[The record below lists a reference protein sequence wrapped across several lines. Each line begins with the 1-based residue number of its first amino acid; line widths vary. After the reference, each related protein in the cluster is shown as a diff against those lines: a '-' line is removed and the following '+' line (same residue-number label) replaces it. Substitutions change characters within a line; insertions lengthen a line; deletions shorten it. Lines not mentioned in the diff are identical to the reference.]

1 MQAYA
6 LMDELLGRAAYDW
19 LDAWVKE
26 QKDGDKLLR
35 IVIGNAGWAYELAG
49 STHAMRTLAASE
61 AGSRE
66 VAASATAMREV
77 AAVENAVQEMI
88 GTPEALATVVASAV
102 AMNAI
107 AASAVAREAIWGKA
121 MAWGAIS
128 GSGMAVGKF
137 VIGAAGLEPAAYAD
151 MEAVAASSVAMEA
164 VAASTAARQALWQ
177 SDTALLAL
185 QNSPGAVQCLIDSPY
200 AVRGEATSS
209 SKTFEEEGTRLI
221 LLRRWYSSTSEYD
234 YLQWDRDG
242 GNLPGYG
249 AKAVKYGEGYASI
262 GNGPDSNNSDAN
274 NVRACSGL
282 RRNTWNTSCTLTVY
296 YLPV

>member
-1 MQAYA
+1 MQAYT

-77 AAVENAVQEMI
+77 AAVENAVQEMV
-88 GTPEALATVVASAV
+88 GTP
-102 AMNAI
+102 
-107 AASAVAREAIWGKA
+107 EAIWGKA

-137 VIGAAGLEPAAYAD
+137 VIGAAGLETAAYAD

-185 QNSPGAVQCLIDSPY
+185 QNSPDAVQCLIDSPY

-209 SKTFEEEGTRLI
+209 SKTFKEKGTRLI

-242 GNLPGYG
+242 ENLPGYG
-249 AKAVKYGEGYASI
+249 AKAVKYGEGYAGI

-282 RRNTWNTSCTLTVY
+282 RRNTWSTSSTLTVY

>member
-1 MQAYA
+1 
-6 LMDELLGRAAYDW
+6 
-19 LDAWVKE
+19 
-26 QKDGDKLLR
+26 
-35 IVIGNAGWAYELAG
+35 
-49 STHAMRTLAASE
+49 
-61 AGSRE
+61 
-66 VAASATAMREV
+66 
-77 AAVENAVQEMI
+77 
-88 GTPEALATVVASAV
+88 
-102 AMNAI
+102 MNAI

-164 VAASTAARQALWQ
+164 VAASSVAMEAVAASSVAMEAVAASTAARQALWQ

-209 SKTFEEEGTRLI
+209 SKTFEEKGTRLI

-242 GNLPGYG
+242 ENLPGYG
-249 AKAVKYGEGYASI
+249 AKAVKYGEGYAGI

-282 RRNTWNTSCTLTVY
+282 RRNTWSTSSTLTVY

>member
-26 QKDGDKLLR
+26 QEDGDKLLR

-128 GSGMAVGKF
+128 DSGMAVGKF
-137 VIGAAGLEPAAYAD
+137 VVGAAGLETAAYAD

-185 QNSPGAVQCLIDSPY
+185 QNSPDAVQCLIDSPY
-200 AVRGEATSS
+200 AVRGETTSS

-242 GNLPGYG
+242 ENLPGYG
-249 AKAVKYGEGYASI
+249 ARAVKYGEGYASI
-262 GNGPDSNNSDAN
+262 GNGPGSNNSDAN

-282 RRNTWNTSCTLTVY
+282 RRDTWSTSSTLTVY

>member
-26 QKDGDKLLR
+26 QEDGDKLLR

-66 VAASATAMREV
+66 VAAS
-77 AAVENAVQEMI
+77 VENAVQEMV
-88 GTPEALATVVASAV
+88 GTPEALATVV
-102 AMNAI
+102 
-107 AASAVAREAIWGKA
+107 ASAVAREAIWGKA

-137 VIGAAGLEPAAYAD
+137 VIGAAGLETAAYAD
-151 MEAVAASSVAMEA
+151 MEAVAASSVAMEAVAASSVAMEA

-185 QNSPGAVQCLIDSPY
+185 QNSPDAVQCLIDSPY

-209 SKTFEEEGTRLI
+209 SKTFEEKGTRLI

-234 YLQWDRDG
+234 YLQWGRDG
-242 GNLPGYG
+242 ENLPGYG
-249 AKAVKYGEGYASI
+249 ARAVKYGEGYAGI

-282 RRNTWNTSCTLTVY
+282 RRNTWSTSSTLTVY

>member
-1 MQAYA
+1 M
-6 LMDELLGRAAYDW
+6 
-19 LDAWVKE
+19 
-26 QKDGDKLLR
+26 
-35 IVIGNAGWAYELAG
+35 
-49 STHAMRTLAASE
+49 
-61 AGSRE
+61 RE

-77 AAVENAVQEMI
+77 AAVENAVQEMV
-88 GTPEALATVVASAV
+88 GTP
-102 AMNAI
+102 
-107 AASAVAREAIWGKA
+107 EAIWGKA

-137 VIGAAGLEPAAYAD
+137 VIGAAGLETAAYAD

-185 QNSPGAVQCLIDSPY
+185 QNSPDAVQCLIDSPY

-209 SKTFEEEGTRLI
+209 SKTFKEKGTRLI

-242 GNLPGYG
+242 ENLPGYG
-249 AKAVKYGEGYASI
+249 AKAVKYGEGYAGI

-282 RRNTWNTSCTLTVY
+282 RRNTWSTSSTLTVY

>member
-26 QKDGDKLLR
+26 QEDGDKLLR

-66 VAASATAMREV
+66 VAAS
-77 AAVENAVQEMI
+77 VENAVQEMV
-88 GTPEALATVVASAV
+88 GTP
-102 AMNAI
+102 
-107 AASAVAREAIWGKA
+107 EAIWGKA

-137 VIGAAGLEPAAYAD
+137 VIGAAGLETAAYAD
-151 MEAVAASSVAMEA
+151 MEAVAASSVAMEAVAASSVAMEA

-185 QNSPGAVQCLIDSPY
+185 QNSPDAVQCLIDSPY

-209 SKTFEEEGTRLI
+209 SKTFEEKGTRLI

-234 YLQWDRDG
+234 YLQWGRDG
-242 GNLPGYG
+242 ENLPGYG
-249 AKAVKYGEGYASI
+249 ARAVKYGEGYAGI

-282 RRNTWNTSCTLTVY
+282 RRNTWSTSSTLTVY